1 LIKGGGLLFEQM
13 DEDSLFEAMRA
24 ATEAD
29 PEKLREE
36 IRALNTEYHPR
47 RISADFGKKFVEAL
61 GWRSD

>member
-1 LIKGGGLLFEQM
+1 
-13 DEDSLFEAMRA
+13 MRA